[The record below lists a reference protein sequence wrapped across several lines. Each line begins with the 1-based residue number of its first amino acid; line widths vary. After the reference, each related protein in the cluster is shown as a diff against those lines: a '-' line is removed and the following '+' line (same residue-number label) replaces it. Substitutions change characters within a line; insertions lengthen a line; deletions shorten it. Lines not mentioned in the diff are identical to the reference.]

1 MLYYIDFDSEWHI
14 STLPLSKIKSQGL
27 IDCLKLGME
36 LLSMEVEGV
45 EGVLIPVLGW
55 VAIISVVVL
64 LLGGV
69 GLGIYIRSRYFN
81 SNITIK

>member
-1 MLYYIDFDSEWHI
+1 MAYNLIIGVLIIQCTF
-14 STLPLSKIKSQGL
+14 TGLLSKIKSQGL
-27 IDCLKLGME
+27 IDCLELGME

-69 GLGIYIRSRYFN
+69 GLGIYIRSRYL
-81 SNITIK
+81 ILM

>member
-1 MLYYIDFDSEWHI
+1 
-14 STLPLSKIKSQGL
+14 
-27 IDCLKLGME
+27 
-36 LLSMEVEGV
+36 MEVEGV

-81 SNITIK
+81 YNVTIK

>member
-1 MLYYIDFDSEWHI
+1 MGYNLIIQYPFAG
-14 STLPLSKIKSQGL
+14 LFSKFKSQGL
-27 IDCLKLGME
+27 IDCLELGME
-36 LLSMEVEGV
+36 LLSMEVEEV

-55 VAIISVVVL
+55 VAIVSVVVL

-81 SNITIK
+81 SNVIIM

>member
-1 MLYYIDFDSEWHI
+1 
-14 STLPLSKIKSQGL
+14 
-27 IDCLKLGME
+27 
-36 LLSMEVEGV
+36 MEVEEV

-55 VAIISVVVL
+55 VAIVSVVVL

-81 SNITIK
+81 SNVTIKQIEGNVNLTEFSSDVIYKRSLSYWAY

>member
-1 MLYYIDFDSEWHI
+1 MGYNLIIWILIIQYPF
-14 STLPLSKIKSQGL
+14 TGLFSKIKSQGL
-27 IDCLKLGME
+27 IDCLELGME

-55 VAIISVVVL
+55 VAIVSVVVL

-69 GLGIYIRSRYFN
+69 GLGIYIRSRY
-81 SNITIK
+81 SNVTIK